1 MDFSPGDQE
10 YRRAADPGRVPEAQC
25 CLRKMTAVASTSAG
39 VEAEFHRTA
48 ISGGAAALTG
58 LEATPALPRCPSASR
73 KLPAIEGGGLFR
85 LAAVTYL
92 LVCTT
97 CTHQS
102 GHRCP
107 DSSSSIFNTDVPI
120 CLDLSVP
127 SEGCNRQRTRSE
139 PLPRVFGRRYRQ
151 IEADRYI
158 SIKNTT

>member
-85 LAAVTYL
+85 LAAVTYNRSIPATKKSL
-92 LVCTT
+92 RVLT
-97 CTHQS
+97 CTQNLGS
-102 GHRCP
+102 
-107 DSSSSIFNTDVPI
+107 
-120 CLDLSVP
+120 LSTTI
-127 SEGCNRQRTRSE
+127 RTM
-139 PLPRVFGRRYRQ
+139 
-151 IEADRYI
+151 DC
-158 SIKNTT
+158 T